1 MLISIHG
8 SKTATMKKLILFIGM
23 FVMLLSLS
31 TRPIVLSP
39 VSDDTSPPPEITAA
53 NTQFQFDQFVIAA
66 NDEAIPAPLLSWGY
80 NNEMCHFERTAP
92 TSYPTRIQYFFGPGD
107 RLASAML
114 GGQRVLSNN
123 DDNAFTNL
131 YFAATE
137 LKNFLGPGDMPASGY
152 LTGHNYEGENNEE
165 MCLGTA
171 TELKNFLGPG
181 DMCVLGSAEQ
191 NLYEITLSNN
201 RGTCDNDVNV
211 IRTPTGV
218 TYRTGPGDHCR
229 LTI

>member
-1 MLISIHG
+1 
-8 SKTATMKKLILFIGM
+8 MKKMMSFILI
-23 FVMLLSLS
+23 MLLSAFATTTTAKS
-31 TRPIVLSP
+31 IYNV
-39 VSDDTSPPPEITAA
+39 DNKASPPQKITAQESTQSTFDMPEAATLTA
-53 NTQFQFDQFVIAA
+53 NTAVTPFL
-66 NDEAIPAPLLSWGY
+66 IPWGC
-80 NNEMCHFERTAP
+80 NEMCNLNE
-92 TSYPTRIQYFFGPGD
+92 TSATTGANKVTQYFLGPGD

-131 YFAATE
+131 YFA
-137 LKNFLGPGDMPASGY
+137 
-152 LTGHNYEGENNEE
+152 
-165 MCLGTA
+165 A

-229 LTI
+229 LTIWISSCQAT

>member
-1 MLISIHG
+1 
-8 SKTATMKKLILFIGM
+8 MKKMMSFILLI
-23 FVMLLSLS
+23 MLLSAFATTTTAKS
-31 TRPIVLSP
+31 IYNV
-39 VSDDTSPPPEITAA
+39 DNKASPPQKITAQESTQSTFDMPEAAALTA
-53 NTQFQFDQFVIAA
+53 NTAVTPFL
-66 NDEAIPAPLLSWGY
+66 IPWGC
-80 NNEMCHFERTAP
+80 NEMCNLNE
-92 TSYPTRIQYFFGPGD
+92 TSATTGANKVMQYFLGPGD